1 MTSADQPL
9 LFVLDLVNIRLIQ
22 GRNWQSPA
30 CQCLWCY
37 ITRHRRHG
45 RCTSRRRTYCTRP
58 QPPSSG
64 HCVPSCSC
72 HGLRWQLLNSRAT
85 RYATLA
91 AMIDSCDT
99 CLACARMSDVLCC
112 AAIGRLIA
120 WCCVRDQVV
129 LIPAV
134 HPAGAEAA
142 FRCRVRCDSDAVDM
156 QALAPV
162 ASVMTSTAV
171 AAGTVASQL
180 LAHMAETTAGSGH
193 NGA

>member
-1 MTSADQPL
+1 VEVTLKRRRLSPSTVSPSGMCASQSGLCMTTADQPL
-9 LFVLDLVNIRLIQ
+9 SFVLDLIRLIQ
-22 GRNWQSPA
+22 GRNWQLPA

-45 RCTSRRRTYCTRP
+45 RCTSRQRTYCTRP

-99 CLACARMSDVLCC
+99 CLACARMSAVLGYRATANSRGLVLC
-112 AAIGRLIA
+112 
-120 WCCVRDQVV
+120 
-129 LIPAV
+129 
-134 HPAGAEAA
+134 
-142 FRCRVRCDSDAVDM
+142 S
-156 QALAPV
+156 
-162 ASVMTSTAV
+162 
-171 AAGTVASQL
+171 
-180 LAHMAETTAGSGH
+180 GSGGFDSG
-193 NGA
+193 GASGGCRGGLQMSRAL